1 MELTS
6 KHPIQRPSLSNSK
19 GMGTGSA
26 KVMSTHLGTRKK
38 KEILTPDEKYN
49 YQTYYCDLNFKEG
62 NRGKTYDISD
72 LGKCYLDANKEW
84 ISRV

>member
-1 MELTS
+1 
-6 KHPIQRPSLSNSK
+6 
-19 GMGTGSA
+19 
-26 KVMSTHLGTRKK
+26 MSTGLGTRKK

-62 NRGKTYDISD
+62 NSGNVTDVID

-84 ISRV
+84 ISSK